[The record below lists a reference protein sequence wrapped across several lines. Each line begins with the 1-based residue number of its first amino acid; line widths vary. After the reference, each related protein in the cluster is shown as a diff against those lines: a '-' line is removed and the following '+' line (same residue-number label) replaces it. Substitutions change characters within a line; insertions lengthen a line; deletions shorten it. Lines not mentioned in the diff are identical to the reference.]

1 MTPLQLVT
9 DMIYPRRCP
18 VCDRPVKPP
27 GALICRE
34 CADVPLKVEGRDGK
48 TALCAKC
55 GKPLADPGEVYCPDC
70 ARLPHLFDEG
80 CAVFR
85 YRSVSGAL
93 YRFKY
98 EGRQEYAAWFGKVMA
113 DKLLQAFPERKLL
126 ERYGKPHPD
135 LLVPVPVSKQ
145 RMAQRG
151 YNQAALLA
159 REISKR
165 TGIASGEDALVRSR
179 HTAPLRG
186 MSFSMRQR
194 CLESTFHAASNDVKL
209 KLIVLVDD
217 IYTTGATMD
226 ACSRALL
233 SAGARG
239 MLFITLA
246 IGESL
251 T

>member
-27 GALICRE
+27 GALICGD
-34 CADVPLKVEGRDGK
+34 CVNVPLKVEGRDGK

-145 RMAQRG
+145 RMAQSKKQAYGASSRHELFDA
-151 YNQAALLA
+151 AAL
-159 REISKR
+159 
-165 TGIASGEDALVRSR
+165 
-179 HTAPLRG
+179 P
-186 MSFSMRQR
+186 
-194 CLESTFHAASNDVKL
+194 
-209 KLIVLVDD
+209 
-217 IYTTGATMD
+217 
-226 ACSRALL
+226 
-233 SAGARG
+233 
-239 MLFITLA
+239 
-246 IGESL
+246 
-251 T
+251 